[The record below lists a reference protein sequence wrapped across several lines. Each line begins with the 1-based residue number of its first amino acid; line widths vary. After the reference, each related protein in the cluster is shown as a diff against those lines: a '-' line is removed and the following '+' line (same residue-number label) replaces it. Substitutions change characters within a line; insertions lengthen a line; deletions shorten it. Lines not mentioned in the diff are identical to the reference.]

1 MSRRHSLLRATCLGA
16 ALLLWVPLAWSQP
29 ADHLVKAASIYKVAQ
44 FTTWA
49 EVLPEGASMTLCV
62 FGKDEVGASLEA
74 FNGSLVAGH
83 PLSVQA
89 ARDASSSCMIAY
101 LADSERNRWPQLLA
115 ALHKRGVLTA
125 LDAGSTLEDTGS
137 VLVLATVKDRVVFGI
152 NMDRARSA
160 GLSLSAK
167 VLRVASK
174 VFAL

>member
-101 LADSERNRWPQLLA
+101 LAESERCAA
-115 ALHKRGVLTA
+115 ALTARLEAGATEVSAQSAAAPPPEDSQQVRVCVSVWLRAFCLT
-125 LDAGSTLEDTGS
+125 D
-137 VLVLATVKDRVVFGI
+137 
-152 NMDRARSA
+152 
-160 GLSLSAK
+160 
-167 VLRVASK
+167 
-174 VFAL
+174 